1 MISVKV
7 ATTNTRGFL
16 ENLFNAQNEKVEF
29 IYNKQNVYEINNHMK
44 SFLAKL
50 IRCPIFDI
58 LGVFQVVRAENVR
71 EDVCFSYNRFLKSNK
86 PYVIFLENPSALVN
100 YCWER
105 PKYFITKKR
114 LRKCFLD
121 SNLKAIVCMSKTCFK
136 YINNLYD
143 IPKNVKILQIYPFVK
158 DDFEYSFNN
167 IKFVARKKILECLYI
182 SADF

>member
-86 PYVIFLENPSALVN
+86 PGKSISFGKLLLGKAKIFHN
-100 YCWER
+100 
-105 PKYFITKKR
+105 
-114 LRKCFLD
+114 
-121 SNLKAIVCMSKTCFK
+121 
-136 YINNLYD
+136 
-143 IPKNVKILQIYPFVK
+143 
-158 DDFEYSFNN
+158 
-167 IKFVARKKILECLYI
+167 
-182 SADF
+182 